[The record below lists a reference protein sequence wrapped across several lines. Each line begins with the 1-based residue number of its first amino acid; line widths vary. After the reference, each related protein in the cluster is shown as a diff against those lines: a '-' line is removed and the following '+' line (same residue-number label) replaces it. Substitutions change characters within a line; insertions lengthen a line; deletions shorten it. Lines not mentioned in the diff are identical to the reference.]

1 MWPQGGSELH
11 HSGQFLEFR
20 GERSA
25 RDCAEMERGVDQAM
39 ERCRKKVE
47 VSVHAHMHVCV
58 CPLAHS
64 GARHSDRVGGTVIMI
79 LPTKS
84 TSHTAP
90 HLILTAAL

>member
-1 MWPQGGSELH
+1 MAPGGSELH

-20 GERSA
+20 GERSV

-47 VSVHAHMHVCV
+47 VSVRAHMHVCV

-64 GARHSDRVGGTVIMI
+64 GGGHSDHDSAYQEHFSH
-79 LPTKS
+79 S
-84 TSHTAP
+84 TSFDP
-90 HLILTAAL
+90 DSSPLREY